1 MCVLGLSGERI
12 GVSRIDRII
21 SESAP
26 HERAAIN
33 AYQAALN
40 KRYDWHM
47 AVKEAVRAALAELKI
62 EPPKEGMG
70 E

>member
-1 MCVLGLSGERI
+1 MT
-12 GVSRIDRII
+12 RIDRII

-33 AYQAALN
+33 AYRAALN

-47 AVKEAVRAALAELKI
+47 AVKEAVRAALAELKV
-62 EPPKEGMG
+62 EPPTEG

>member
-1 MCVLGLSGERI
+1 M
-12 GVSRIDRII
+12 SRIDRII
-21 SESAP
+21 AEAAP

-33 AYQAALN
+33 AYRAALN

-47 AVKEAVRAALAELKI
+47 AVKEAVRAALAELKV
-62 EPPKEGMG
+62 EPPTEG